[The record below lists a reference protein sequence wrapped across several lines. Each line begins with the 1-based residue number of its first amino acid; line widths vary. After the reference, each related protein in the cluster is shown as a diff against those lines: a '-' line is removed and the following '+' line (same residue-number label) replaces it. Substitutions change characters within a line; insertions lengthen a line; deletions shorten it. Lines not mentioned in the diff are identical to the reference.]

1 MKITAITRVGNEGPF
16 LLEWIAF
23 HRIIGVTDFLIYS
36 DDTGDGSAALLD
48 ALQNNGIVQH
58 IPLSSMRPRMR
69 NKHLKHARRQSIVAN
84 ADWVWIATVEEFP
97 NIHTGNGTLPDLINA
112 CGNPQAISLSQQ
124 YISND
129 DIQDFEDTPVTGQFM
144 HSHNPDLWG
153 KHQSIDAKA
162 LVRNDFP
169 LNYYGAY
176 RPFLNADAVNDRLPT
191 WKDGSGRDVP
201 QQYMTA
207 SDPLRIR
214 RFPAAGA
221 RRFATLNQYAL
232 RSVDSFLVKSAA
244 GDPSGDNRDFDASF
258 WQEHNDDG
266 FYDDSILHYMPRLE
280 DELEHL
286 NSGRKVARRHR
297 ATVAL
302 HNDRIEQLMGDRAI
316 ASLRARILTTA
327 RTPLNES
334 WLSRQLSRSA
344 SL

>member
-23 HRIIGVTDFLIYS
+23 NRIIGVTDFLIYS
-36 DDTGDGSAALLD
+36 EDAEDGSAPLLD
-48 ALQNNGIVQH
+48 TLQDNGIVQH

-69 NKHLKHARRQSIVAN
+69 NKHLKHARQQDIVAH

-112 CGNPQAISLSQQ
+112 CGNPQAISLSHQ

-153 KHQSIDAKA
+153 EHLSIDAKT

-169 LNYYGAY
+169 LHYYGAY
-176 RPFLNADAVNDRLPT
+176 RPFFKADAVKGRLPV

-201 QQYMTA
+201 KQYMTA
-207 SDPLRIR
+207 SNPLRIR
-214 RFPAAGA
+214 QFPAAGA
-221 RRFATLNQYAL
+221 RHFATLNQYAL

-244 GDPSGDNRDFDASF
+244 GDPSGDNQVFDARF
-258 WQEHNDDG
+258 WQDRNDDSY
-266 FYDDSILHYMPRLE
+266 FDDSILRYIPRLE
-280 DELEHL
+280 AELKHL
-286 NSGRKVARRHR
+286 KSDPKVAGYHH

-302 HNDRIEQLMGDRAI
+302 HNDRIEKLMADRAF
-316 ASLRARILTTA
+316 ASLRVHLLTSPK
-327 RTPLNES
+327 TPLNETH
-334 WLSRQLSRSA
+334 LDDQLSRGV